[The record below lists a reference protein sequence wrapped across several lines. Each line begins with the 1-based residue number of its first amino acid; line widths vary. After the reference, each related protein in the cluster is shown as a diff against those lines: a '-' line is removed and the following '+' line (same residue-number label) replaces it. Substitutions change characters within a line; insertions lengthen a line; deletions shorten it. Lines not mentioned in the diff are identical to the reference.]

1 MGGRAAKKSQD
12 RALLGREDVVIDWLQ
27 GGAGR
32 KDRTKGL
39 MKHSAKRYR
48 NHRMP
53 GGEGQGVAGQHT

>member
-32 KDRTKGL
+32 RKVL
-39 MKHSAKRYR
+39 
-48 NHRMP
+48 
-53 GGEGQGVAGQHT
+53 